1 MCGIFGVFD
10 RCGFRVPPRE
20 LLKGLAI
27 ASHRGPDGEGVA
39 WFDTRQGTE
48 IMISDS
54 GRPAPEAS
62 ADLLLAHRRLAIID
76 LTDLGLQ
83 PMKSDDGQFWI
94 TYNGEIY
101 NYVEL
106 REELESQGAVF
117 RSHSDTEVILQ
128 AYKVWGPD
136 AFTRFIGMWAL
147 AILDLRRRRLVLSR
161 DRFGIKPLHYV
172 AARDRFAFASEIK
185 QLLEIP
191 WVPRSLNA
199 RAVYDYLQY
208 EVSDIGAETF
218 FSNVNKIRPGNTLIL
233 ELDSGSR
240 SERPYYTPFAG
251 PVLDAISPQDAASR
265 FRELL
270 RDSVRIHLRS
280 DVPVGTCL
288 SGGLDSGAIAVLMRD
303 ISHSAQSSVERH
315 AFSCH
320 FDIPEANE
328 LEFTRQNMNA
338 AEMRPHLIEPSD
350 SDIESDL
357 QPLIWHQD
365 EPFSS
370 TSIFAQWSVFRLVKK
385 MGVKVVLDGQGADE
399 MLGGYASTVPYFFL
413 ELAAK
418 GRLLKTMVESWQ
430 WSRLQGSPWHSV
442 LPWTRLRRALAA
454 LTREKPASVVGGP
467 QRAWMR
473 QEFER
478 TYADASLVR
487 TQAYQTAWDAK
498 VPFASVLRRFFFESN
513 LPALLRYEDR
523 NSMAFSVE
531 SRVPFLDHRLVEFA
545 FALPSDLKFR
555 GGYTKR
561 VLRDAMDG
569 LLPEPVRM
577 RARKMG
583 FATPELHWQT
593 TVLKPLIRD
602 AINSHALLEFI
613 DRDGACAALGRIEEA
628 RRLDF
633 LPWRWLNLYMWRKQ
647 FDV

>member
-1 MCGIFGVFD
+1 MCGIFGIFD
-10 RCGFRVPPRE
+10 RHGLREPSRE

-39 WFDTRQGTE
+39 WFDTQRGKE
-48 IMISDS
+48 VAVGDP
-54 GRPAPEAS
+54 GRPAMESS

-76 LTDLGLQ
+76 LSDLGLQ
-83 PMKSDDGQFWI
+83 PMRSDDGQFWI

-106 REELESQGAVF
+106 RAELQSKGAVF

-128 AYKVWGPD
+128 AYKMWGPD
-136 AFTRFIGMWAL
+136 AFTRFVGMWAL
-147 AILDLRRRRLVLSR
+147 AILDLRQRKLVLSR

-172 AARDRFAFASEIK
+172 VAGDRFAFASEIK
-185 QLLEIP
+185 QLLEIS

-199 RAVYDYLQY
+199 RAVYDYLQH

-218 FSNVNKIRPGNTLIL
+218 FDGINKVRPGNTLVL
-233 ELDSGSR
+233 ELDSGSH
-240 SERPYYTPFAG
+240 EAKPYYKPFAG
-251 PVLDAISPQDAASR
+251 PMLDSISPRDAAGR

-288 SGGLDSGAIAVLMRD
+288 SGGLDSGAIAVLMRE
-303 ISHSAQSSVERH
+303 ISQSADLPADRH

-328 LEFTRQNMNA
+328 LEFTRQNMAA
-338 AEMRPHLIEPSD
+338 AEVQPHWIEPSD
-350 SDIESDL
+350 RDIEADL
-357 QPLIWHQD
+357 KPLIWHQD
-365 EPFSS
+365 EPFNS
-370 TSIFAQWSVFRLVKK
+370 TSIFAQWSVFRLVQQK
-385 MGVKVVLDGQGADE
+385 GVKVVLDGQGADE

-413 ELAAK
+413 ELAAT
-418 GRLLKTMVESWQ
+418 GRLLKTAIETRRWAQ
-430 WSRLQGSPWHSV
+430 LQGSPWTSV
-442 LPWTRLRRALAA
+442 LPWSRARRALVLFSRA
-454 LTREKPASVVGGP
+454 KPASVAAPHAG
-467 QRAWMR
+467 WMR
-473 QEFER
+473 PEFER
-478 TYADASLVR
+478 AHAGASLVAA
-487 TQAYQTAWDAK
+487 QAYQTAWDAK
-498 VPFASVLRRFFFESN
+498 APFASILRRFFFESN

-545 FALPSDLKFR
+545 FSLPSHIKFR

-583 FATPELHWQT
+583 FATPELQWQT

-602 AINSHALLEFI
+602 AVRSDALGDFI
-613 DRDGACAALGRIEEA
+613 DREGASVRLQGIEAAK
-628 RRLDF
+628 RLDF

-647 FDV
+647 FNV

>member
-1 MCGIFGVFD
+1 MCGIFGIFG
-10 RCGFRVPPRE
+10 RHGLRGPPRE

-39 WFDTRQGTE
+39 WFDTRQGREVTLA
-48 IMISDS
+48 DP
-54 GRPAPEAS
+54 GRPAAEAS

-76 LTDLGLQ
+76 LSDLGLQ
-83 PMKSDDGQFWI
+83 PMRCDDGQFWI

-106 REELESQGAVF
+106 RAELESQGAVF

-128 AYKVWGPD
+128 AYKAWGSD
-136 AFTRFIGMWAL
+136 AFSRFVGMWAL
-147 AILDLRRRRLVLSR
+147 AILDLRQRRLILSR

-172 AARDRFAFASEIK
+172 AAGGRFAFASEIK
-185 QLLEIP
+185 QLLEIA

-208 EVSDIGAETF
+208 EVSDIGTETF
-218 FSNVNKIRPGNTLIL
+218 FAGINKVGPGHTLVLKL
-233 ELDSGSR
+233 ESGSY
-240 SERPYYTPFAG
+240 EVQPYYKPFSG
-251 PVLDAISPQDAASR
+251 PVLESISPQDAAGR

-270 RDSVRIHLRS
+270 RDSVRMHLRS

-303 ISHSAQSSVERH
+303 ISRSAKLPVERH

-328 LEFTRQNMNA
+328 LEFTRHNVAA
-338 AEMRPHLIEPSD
+338 AEVQPHWIEPSD
-350 SDIESDL
+350 RDIEADL

-365 EPFSS
+365 EPFNS
-370 TSIFAQWSVFRLVKK
+370 TSIFAQWSVFRLVQKT
-385 MGVKVVLDGQGADE
+385 GVKVVLDGQGADE

-413 ELAAK
+413 ELAAT
-418 GRLLKTMVESWQ
+418 GRLMKTVLESWR
-430 WSRLQGSPWHSV
+430 WSHLQGSTWSSV
-442 LPWTRLRRALAA
+442 LPWSRLRRALAA
-454 LTREKPASVVGGP
+454 FSGAKPASVGP
-467 QRAWMR
+467 AQAAWMR
-473 QEFER
+473 PEFER
-478 TYADASLVR
+478 AHADASLVR
-487 TQAYQTAWDAK
+487 AQAYQISWDAK
-498 VPFASVLRRFFFESN
+498 APFASVLRRFFFESN

-545 FALPSDLKFR
+545 FALPSDIKFR

-583 FATPELHWQT
+583 FATPELQWQT

-602 AINSHALLEFI
+602 AVRSDRLGDFI
-613 DRDGACAALGRIEEA
+613 DRDGACARLQGVEA
-628 RRLDF
+628 AKRLDF

-647 FDV
+647 FNV

>member
-1 MCGIFGVFD
+1 MCGIFGIFD
-10 RCGFRVPPRE
+10 RHGLREPPRE

-39 WFDTRQGTE
+39 WFDTRQRKE
-48 IMISDS
+48 VVVSDP
-54 GRPAPEAS
+54 GRPATESS

-76 LTDLGLQ
+76 LSDLGLQ
-83 PMKSDDGQFWI
+83 PMKSDDGQFSI

-106 REELESQGAVF
+106 RAELQSKGVVF
-117 RSHSDTEVILQ
+117 RSNSDTEVILQ
-128 AYKVWGPD
+128 AYKEWGAD
-136 AFTRFIGMWAL
+136 AFTRFVGMWSF
-147 AILDLRRRRLVLSR
+147 AILDLRQRRLVLSR

-172 AARDRFAFASEIK
+172 TAGGRFAFASEIK

-199 RAVYDYLQY
+199 RSVYDYLQH

-218 FSNVNKIRPGNTLIL
+218 FAGINKIRPGNTLVL
-233 ELDSGSR
+233 ELDSGNH
-240 SERPYYTPFAG
+240 ETKPYYKPFAG
-251 PVLDAISPQDAASR
+251 PVLESISPQDAADR

-288 SGGLDSGAIAVLMRD
+288 SGGLDSGAIAVLMRQL
-303 ISHSAQSSVERH
+303 SQSARTPVERH

-328 LEFTRQNMNA
+328 LDFTRQNMAA
-338 AEMRPHLIEPSD
+338 AEVRPHWTEPSD
-350 SDIESDL
+350 RDIEADL
-357 QPLIWHQD
+357 KPLIWHQD
-365 EPFSS
+365 EPFHS
-370 TSIFAQWSVFRLVKK
+370 TSIFAQWSVFRLVQNN
-385 MGVKVVLDGQGADE
+385 GVKVVLDGQGADE

-413 ELAAK
+413 ELAAT
-418 GRLLKTMVESWQ
+418 GRLVKMAIETRR
-430 WSRLQGSPWHSV
+430 WSQLQGSPWSSV
-442 LPWTRLRRALAA
+442 LPWSKVRRALALFSEA
-454 LTREKPASVVGGP
+454 KLTSVAVP
-467 QRAWMR
+467 QAAWMR
-473 QEFER
+473 PEFER
-478 TYADASLVR
+478 TYAGVSLV
-487 TQAYQTAWDAK
+487 TAQAYQTDWDAK
-498 VPFASVLRRFFFESN
+498 APFASILRRFFFESN

-545 FALPSDLKFR
+545 FSLPSHIKFR

-561 VLRDAMDG
+561 VLRDAMSG

-583 FATPELHWQT
+583 FATPELQWQR

-602 AINSHALLEFI
+602 AVSSGVLGDFI
-613 DRDGACAALGRIEEA
+613 DRDGASARLQEVEAAK
-628 RRLDF
+628 RLDF

-647 FDV
+647 FNV

>member
-10 RCGFRVPPRE
+10 RHGLNASPQD
-20 LLKGLAI
+20 LLKGLTVV
-27 ASHRGPDGEGVA
+27 SHRGPDGEGAA
-39 WFDTRQGTE
+39 WFDTRQGKE
-48 IMISDS
+48 VVIRDPD
-54 GRPAPEAS
+54 RS
-62 ADLLLAHRRLAIID
+62 AAEVSANLLLGHRRLAIID
-76 LTDLGLQ
+76 LSDLGRQ
-83 PMKSDDGQFWI
+83 PMASDGGQLWI

-101 NYVEL
+101 NYLEL
-106 REELESQGAVF
+106 RAELESRGTVF
-117 RSHSDTEVILQ
+117 RSHSDTEVILR
-128 AYKVWGPD
+128 AYEAWGSD
-136 AFTRFIGMWAL
+136 AFTRFVGMWAF
-147 AILDLRRRRLVLSR
+147 AILDLRQRRLVLSR

-172 AARDRFAFASEIK
+172 ATGDRFAFGSEIK

-208 EVSDIGAETF
+208 EVSDIGTETF
-218 FSNVNKIRPGNTLIL
+218 FAGIRKVRPGNTLIL
-233 ELDSGSR
+233 QLDSGSHY
-240 SERPYYTPFAG
+240 ERPYYTPFAG
-251 PVLDAISPQDAASR
+251 PMLDAISPADAAER
-265 FRELL
+265 FRDLL

-303 ISHSAQSSVERH
+303 ISRSAKPPIERH

-328 LEFTRQNMNA
+328 LEFTRQNMAA
-338 AEMRPHLIEPSD
+338 AEMQPHFIEPRD
-350 SDIESDL
+350 HDIEADL

-370 TSIFAQWSVFRLVKK
+370 TSIFAQWSVFRLVQKT
-385 MGVKVVLDGQGADE
+385 GVKVVLDGQGADE
-399 MLGGYASTVPYFFL
+399 MLGGYASTAPYFFL
-413 ELAAK
+413 EMTAQ
-418 GRLLKTMVESWQ
+418 GRLFNAMVESWR
-430 WSRLQGSPWHSV
+430 WSRLQGSTWHSV
-442 LPWTRLRRALAA
+442 LPWTRLRRALAVLSGEKSSTVA
-454 LTREKPASVVGGP
+454 SQRPWIREDF
-467 QRAWMR
+467 Q
-473 QEFER
+473 R
-478 TYADASLVR
+478 TYADASLFR
-487 TQAYQTAWDAK
+487 SQAYETAWDAK
-498 VPFASVLRRFFFESN
+498 APFASVLRRFFFESN

-545 FALPSDLKFR
+545 FALPSHIKFR
-555 GGYTKR
+555 GGYAKR

-569 LLPEPVRM
+569 MLPEPVRM

-602 AINSHALLEFI
+602 AVNSDTLADFIN
-613 DRDGACAALGRIEEA
+613 RDGACATLGRIEET

-647 FDV
+647 FKV